1 MTDDQ
6 AAPAAD
12 QGSRNLFLR
21 VMAALILA
29 PAAIAI
35 AWLGVWLWTTL
46 VTLAAIGLYVEW
58 LMIVGM
64 ARETRVVTSGAVA
77 LAVSGLCFA
86 AGRID
91 ASLLALAL
99 GLAAVALLAPQRR
112 SWTATGF
119 FYAAAAQM
127 ASELVRLDQTY
138 GFVALMLV
146 LLVVWVTDI
155 GGYFAGRGIGGPK
168 LWPRVSPRKTW
179 AGAVGGFAASLV
191 VAAGFAAFGLGKTG
205 PLLLLGAVLSIAS
218 QLGDLFESA
227 VKRRFGV
234 KDSSHIIPG
243 HGGLMD
249 RLDGFVAAVVA
260 AAIFGFCGVA
270 WMASAAVLWFGE
282 GMSAV
287 PLRNSKA
294 AASAVRAITVL
305 GATGSIG
312 DSTMD
317 LLRASRDRYQVEAL
331 TAHTNVQGLAK
342 LAKEFGARFA
352 AIADPGRLGEL
363 KDALAGTGI
372 ECGAGESAVIEAAA
386 RPADWVMAAVS
397 GAAGLKPA
405 LAAVDRGATVALAN
419 KECLVCAGDFFM
431 QRAAKAGACILP
443 ADSEHNAL
451 FQALGSGNREELV
464 RVIITASGGPFRTWA
479 IADIEQATLA
489 QALKHPNWSM
499 GQKITID
506 SASMMNKGLEV
517 IEASYLFA
525 LTPDEI
531 DVLVH
536 PQSIIHGMVEFSD
549 RSVVAQLGAPD
560 MRTPIA
566 HCLGWPDRIVGPATQ
581 LDLAKIGQLTF
592 EAPDFDRFPA
602 LRLAYDALRTGRGAT
617 TVYNAANEVAV
628 AAFIG
633 GKIKFGAIARL
644 VEATMDAWIR
654 SGNLAPMTSAD
665 DAIAV
670 DHNARNKAATLL
682 PQIALKAS

>member
-1 MTDDQ
+1 
-6 AAPAAD
+6 
-12 QGSRNLFLR
+12 
-21 VMAALILA
+21 
-29 PAAIAI
+29 
-35 AWLGVWLWTTL
+35 
-46 VTLAAIGLYVEW
+46 
-58 LMIVGM
+58 
-64 ARETRVVTSGAVA
+64 
-77 LAVSGLCFA
+77 
-86 AGRID
+86 
-91 ASLLALAL
+91 
-99 GLAAVALLAPQRR
+99 
-112 SWTATGF
+112 
-119 FYAAAAQM
+119 
-127 ASELVRLDQTY
+127 
-138 GFVALMLV
+138 
-146 LLVVWVTDI
+146 
-155 GGYFAGRGIGGPK
+155 
-168 LWPRVSPRKTW
+168 
-179 AGAVGGFAASLV
+179 
-191 VAAGFAAFGLGKTG
+191 
-205 PLLLLGAVLSIAS
+205 
-218 QLGDLFESA
+218 
-227 VKRRFGV
+227 
-234 KDSSHIIPG
+234 
-243 HGGLMD
+243 
-249 RLDGFVAAVVA
+249 
-260 AAIFGFCGVA
+260 
-270 WMASAAVLWFGE
+270 
-282 GMSAV
+282 MSAV
-287 PLRNSKA
+287 PLRNNKA
-294 AASAVRAITVL
+294 AATAVRSVTVL

-317 LLRASRDRYQVEAL
+317 LLRASRDRYRVEAL
-331 TAHTNVQGLAK
+331 TAHTNVPGLAK

-352 AIADPGRLGEL
+352 AVADPDRLAEL
-363 KDALAGTGI
+363 KDALAGTRT

-431 QRAAKAGACILP
+431 QRATKAGACILP

-479 IADIEQATLA
+479 SADIEQATLA

-517 IEASYLFA
+517 IEAACLFA
-525 LTPDEI
+525 LAPDEI

-566 HCLGWPDRIVGPATQ
+566 HCLGWPDRIV
-581 LDLAKIGQLTF
+581 
-592 EAPDFDRFPA
+592 EAPDFERFPG

-628 AAFIG
+628 AAFID
-633 GKIKFGAIARL
+633 GKIRFGAIARL
-644 VEATMDAWIR
+644 VEATLEAWIR
-654 SGNLAPMTSAD
+654 SGNLAPLTSAD

-670 DHNARNKAATLL
+670 DYDARNKAVTLL

>member
-1 MTDDQ
+1 
-6 AAPAAD
+6 
-12 QGSRNLFLR
+12 
-21 VMAALILA
+21 MAGYS
-29 PAAIAI
+29 I
-35 AWLGVWLWTTL
+35 AWT
-46 VTLAAIGLYVEW
+46 
-58 LMIVGM
+58 GM
-64 ARETRVVTSGAVA
+64 
-77 LAVSGLCFA
+77 
-86 AGRID
+86 
-91 ASLLALAL
+91 
-99 GLAAVALLAPQRR
+99 
-112 SWTATGF
+112 
-119 FYAAAAQM
+119 
-127 ASELVRLDQTY
+127 
-138 GFVALMLV
+138 
-146 LLVVWVTDI
+146 
-155 GGYFAGRGIGGPK
+155 
-168 LWPRVSPRKTW
+168 SPRW
-179 AGAVGGFAASLV
+179 SW
-191 VAAGFAAFGLGKTG
+191 
-205 PLLLLGAVLSIAS
+205 
-218 QLGDLFESA
+218 
-227 VKRRFGV
+227 RRFSV
-234 KDSSHIIPG
+234 
-243 HGGLMD
+243 
-249 RLDGFVAAVVA
+249 FY
-260 AAIFGFCGVA
+260 GVA

-282 GMSAV
+282 NMSAV
-287 PLRNSKA
+287 PLRNNKA
-294 AASAVRAITVL
+294 AASSARTVSVL

-317 LLRASRDRYQVEAL
+317 LRRGGRAPYRGEAL
-331 TAHTNVQGLAK
+331 TANTNVAGLAK

-352 AIADPGRLGEL
+352 AVADPARLGEL
-363 KDALAGTGI
+363 KQALAGTRT
-372 ECGAGESAVIEAAA
+372 ECGAGESAIIEAAA

-479 IADIEQATLA
+479 VADIEQATLA
-489 QALKHPNWSM
+489 QALKHPNWNM

-506 SASMMNKGLEV
+506 SASMMNKGLGV
-517 IEASYLFA
+517 FEASYFVA

-549 RSVVAQLGAPD
+549 CSVVAQLGAPD

-566 HCLGWPDRIVGPATQ
+566 HCLGWPDRIVGPAAK

-592 EAPDFDRFPA
+592 EAPDFGRFPA

-628 AAFIG
+628 AGFIG
-633 GKIKFGAIARL
+633 GKLRLGAIARL
-644 VEATMDAWIR
+644 VEATMNDWIR
-654 SGNLAPMTSAD
+654 SGNLAPLASAD

-670 DHNARNKAATLL
+670 DHKARNKAATLL